1 MATQWGRDQEKLRP
15 FKVFQEGKKDV
26 LMATDVASESLDFSA
41 FQHVI
46 NREMPEQTE
55 NYMQTAVLGTQEMLA
70 FATTFINRACDGL
83 VLVDLESYF

>member
-1 MATQWGRDQEKLRP
+1 MGQRSGKTKAIQ
-15 FKVFQEGKKDV
+15 VFQEGKKDV

-83 VLVDLESYF
+83 VLMDLKPYF